1 LCDRYKVNEHHFI
14 QGASMSRIHI
24 RFRDGPE
31 IAVSVRQDV
40 TPTIEALLSVL
51 PFSSRAQTWG
61 DEVYFEAPFHTDI
74 EHDARAEMQVGDVAF
89 WPDGDAIAIFYG
101 PTPAS
106 KGISPMAYS
115 PCNIVGKVEGDP
127 KQLRSVRQGTPL
139 DVLSS

>member
-1 LCDRYKVNEHHFI
+1 
-14 QGASMSRIHI
+14 MSNIRI

-31 IAVSVRQDV
+31 VTVTLRKDA
-40 TPTIEALLSVL
+40 TPTLNALLAVL

-61 DEVYFEAPFHTDI
+61 DEVYFETPFHTDI

-106 KGISPMAYS
+106 KGNAPMAYS
-115 PCNIVGKVEGDP
+115 PCNIIGKVEGDS
-127 KQLRSVRQGTPL
+127 KLLRTIRQGTPL
-139 DVLSS
+139 DVLTV